1 MHASFWRLVVL
12 VAVVVGVP
20 VTAAA
25 ATLRVPQDHRS
36 IQSAIDAAQHG
47 DTVLVA
53 AGIYR
58 ERLRLRPGVTVV
70 SSGDDSRGRLG
81 LRRAEVTIVDGNFE
95 NASGAGV
102 AMAEGATL
110 DGGAE
115 W

>member
-53 AGIYR
+53 AGIAWIGDSFFFMWLEVAAAFR
-58 ERLRLRPGVTVV
+58 TAAVCTTRP
-70 SSGDDSRGRLG
+70 
-81 LRRAEVTIVDGNFE
+81 
-95 NASGAGV
+95 
-102 AMAEGATL
+102 
-110 DGGAE
+110 